1 MVMEKEKAYERLAA
15 LEIETAKQRHTTFTA
30 ILSISFLLP
39 GFALRG
45 DPGSIVILGQDIS
58 LSRSVFFLGYV
69 FYLFA
74 VFHYAWHHRHSHCYR
89 EALKKMEEELGIMV
103 YRLRIRPQIGPFKL
117 HYDWALYVIGI
128 VYGFLTAR
136 YVGLKLFAG
145 GIGLILGLYLV
156 LFLLS

>member
-1 MVMEKEKAYERLAA
+1 
-15 LEIETAKQRHTTFTA
+15 
-30 ILSISFLLP
+30 
-39 GFALRG
+39 
-45 DPGSIVILGQDIS
+45 
-58 LSRSVFFLGYV
+58 
-69 FYLFA
+69 
-74 VFHYAWHHRHSHCYR
+74 
-89 EALKKMEEELGIMV
+89 MEEELGIMV

-156 LFLLS
+156 LFLLSYWQDVEPLEKQLKHSYIRNDEESKSSTSKAT